1 MDEEIKLDDLFT
13 SQLFMD
19 DDEVD
24 CLSSVLGN
32 FQLKN
37 KLLGPIL
44 KKAYKNCL
52 SYLFIYL
59 FSFRKELIRF
69 PKIGKKIPTNFQ
81 SVNNFH
87 TFHNNQFVTG
97 IFTNQLSKLIF
108 LHDKLKYFYLL
119 KITNLQINN

>member
-1 MDEEIKLDDLFT
+1 MDEAEADYHPINKTFMDEEVKLDDLFT

-37 KLLGPIL
+37 KLLGPIV

-52 SYLFIYL
+52 SYLFI
-59 FSFRKELIRF
+59 FI
-69 PKIGKKIPTNFQ
+69 
-81 SVNNFH
+81 
-87 TFHNNQFVTG
+87 
-97 IFTNQLSKLIF
+97 
-108 LHDKLKYFYLL
+108 
-119 KITNLQINN
+119 

>member
-1 MDEEIKLDDLFT
+1 MDEAEADYHPRNKTFMDEEIKLDDLFT

-44 KKAYKNCL
+44 KKACKNCL

-59 FSFRKELIRF
+59 FSF
-69 PKIGKKIPTNFQ
+69 
-81 SVNNFH
+81 
-87 TFHNNQFVTG
+87 
-97 IFTNQLSKLIF
+97 
-108 LHDKLKYFYLL
+108 
-119 KITNLQINN
+119 

>member
-1 MDEEIKLDDLFT
+1 
-13 SQLFMD
+13 MD

-59 FSFRKELIRF
+59 YSFKKELIML
-69 PKIGKKIPTNFQ
+69 PEIWKNYFQ
-81 SVNNFH
+81 LIFKVLIIFIHFITTSLQLVFSQ
-87 TFHNNQFVTG
+87 TNNQ
-97 IFTNQLSKLIF
+97 N
-108 LHDKLKYFYLL
+108 
-119 KITNLQINN
+119 

>member
-1 MDEEIKLDDLFT
+1 MDEAEADYHPRNKTFMDEEIKLDDVFT

-44 KKAYKNCL
+44 KKAYKKMNCL

-59 FSFRKELIRF
+59 FSFKKELIRF
-69 PKIGKKIPTNFQ
+69 PENWKKN
-81 SVNNFH
+81 SN
-87 TFHNNQFVTG
+87 
-97 IFTNQLSKLIF
+97 
-108 LHDKLKYFYLL
+108 
-119 KITNLQINN
+119 